1 MLTTTVL
8 EKGSL
13 SVVDYVCDAK
23 RGDRPYTELH
33 AGFSLSY
40 VRKGSFGYNTRG
52 KTFEL
57 VAGSVLT
64 GFPGDEYVCTHD
76 HAAGG
81 DECLCFRFDEPLLD
95 LLGDYR
101 RTFRVGALPPLPELL
116 VMGELAQSAAEGRS
130 DVGAHEVGLKLAERA
145 VALVSGKERDPGSP
159 SSRDRRRAVDVALY
173 LDDHSGEALDLEQIA
188 SRVELSPFHFL
199 RLFER
204 VLGVTPHQYLV
215 RARLRRAARLLA
227 DDSLSITQIAYDVGF
242 ADLSNFVRTFRRAAG
257 VSPRGFRK
265 AARGDQ
271 RIFTERD
278 EAVPHPSALAST
290 GAR

>member
-1 MLTTTVL
+1 MLTTKVL
-8 EKGSL
+8 EQGSL

-40 VRKGSFGYNTRG
+40 VRKGSFGYDTRG
-52 KTFEL
+52 RSFEL

-76 HAAGG
+76 HAPSCG
-81 DECLCFRFDEPLLD
+81 DECLCFRFSEPLLD
-95 LLGDYR
+95 VLGDYR
-101 RTFRVGALPPLPELL
+101 RAFRVGALPPLPELM

-130 DVGAHEVGLKLAERA
+130 DIGAHEVGLRLAERA
-145 VALVSGKERDPGSP
+145 VALVSGEEREPATP
-159 SSRDRRRAVDVALY
+159 SSRDRRRAIEVALY
-173 LDDHSGEALDLEQIA
+173 LDEHSDEPLELEQIA
-188 SRVELSPFHFL
+188 TQVKLSPFHFL
-199 RLFER
+199 RVFER

-227 DDSLSITQIAYDVGF
+227 DDSQPITQIAYDVGF

-257 VSPRGFRK
+257 VSPRSFRK
-265 AARGDQ
+265 AARGDR
-271 RIFTERD
+271 RIFTGSAALTERTDD
-278 EAVPHPSALAST
+278 EQ
-290 GAR
+290 GG

>member
-1 MLTTTVL
+1 MLTTKVL
-8 EKGSL
+8 DQGSL

-33 AGFSLSY
+33 PGFSLSY

-52 KTFEL
+52 KSFEL
-57 VAGSVLT
+57 VAGAVLL
-64 GFPGDEYVCTHD
+64 GFPGDEYVCTHH

-81 DECLCFRFDEPLLD
+81 DECLCFRFSEPLLD
-95 LLGDYR
+95 QLGGYR
-101 RTFRVGALPPLPELL
+101 QTFRVGALPPLPELL
-116 VMGELAQSAAEGRS
+116 IMGELAQSAAEGRC
-130 DVGAHEVGLKLAERA
+130 DVAAHEAGLKLAKRA
-145 VALVSGKERDPGSP
+145 VVLVTGKERQPATP

-173 LDDHSGEALDLEQIA
+173 LDENSAEPLDLEQIA
-188 SRVELSPFHFL
+188 ERVELSPFHFL

-204 VLGVTPHQYLV
+204 VVGVTPHQYLV

-257 VSPRGFRK
+257 VSPRDFRK
-265 AARGDQ
+265 AARGDE
-271 RIFTERD
+271 RIFTDSMSKRRATE
-278 EAVPHPSALAST
+278 T
-290 GAR
+290 